1 MLGTI
6 LVLVITLIVVTLIF
20 LSVLLTVFVLA
31 RRNGQQLKTLS
42 LSPTHGVTAEF
53 YNSERN
59 LHNQ

>member
-6 LVLVITLIVVTLIF
+6 LVLVITLIVLTLIF
-20 LSVLLTVFVLA
+20 LTALSIAFMLA
-31 RRNGQQLKTLS
+31 KWHGQQLKSMS

-59 LHNQ
+59 LDS